1 MKKTFLSTLAALL
14 LVIVLASTVLAA
26 PSASERELL
35 LKGSLETTE
44 TQQAIFPTVFVNGT
58 GSGNATQLG
67 LYTMSYQAQVNIPTL
82 AGVTSATLVAAD
94 GSSLF
99 VEGTGQGTLTATP
112 GIVSIVET
120 YTITGGT
127 GRFAGA
133 TGSFMVK
140 RILNRAT
147 GVSSGT
153 IRGTIVLP

>member
-1 MKKTFLSTLAALL
+1 MNKIFGSTVTALL
-14 LVIVLASTVLAA
+14 LIVLASSVLAA
-26 PSASERELL
+26 PRAAERELL

-44 TQQAIFPTVFVNGT
+44 TQLAIFPTVFVNGT
-58 GSGNATQLG
+58 GSGNATELG
-67 LYTMSYQAQVNIPTL
+67 LYTMIYQAQVNIPTL
-82 AGVTSATLVAAD
+82 AGSTSATLVAAD

-99 VEGTGQGTLTATP
+99 AEGTGQGTLTVTP

-127 GRFAGA
+127 GRFEGA
-133 TGSFMVK
+133 SGSFTVK
-140 RILNRAT
+140 RVLNRAT